1 MLSSREDWE
10 STEGDQGQSH
20 SSPEAA
26 TTSTLSQEPVRQ
38 YNLTFSGASW
48 SPFIVGD
55 VGGGRND
62 EKLSWSEGKREFKY
76 RDLILSRLH
85 TPHSAVLTLEP
96 CSVMTNHLQR

>member
-1 MLSSREDWE
+1 M
-10 STEGDQGQSH
+10 
-20 SSPEAA
+20 
-26 TTSTLSQEPVRQ
+26 RQ

-76 RDLILSRLH
+76 RDEILSRLH
-85 TPHSAVLTLEP
+85 TASAHSAVLTLEL
-96 CSVMTNHLQR
+96 CSVMTTTTSNGDPEISTTYISNLLS